1 MAINQL
7 LPFGLAPGANVLTP
21 EEYSALA
28 SRAAGFGSGV
38 ARSKDVNTP
47 MRQASFVASALGQY
61 ISERSGQDVL
71 DDGDVPGLVDKLTA
85 ALAASPAFTGTPTA
99 PTPAQQDSSDR
110 LATTAFVE
118 AALAGLGGM
127 ATETRAGIARL
138 ATSAQAQGRTDD
150 STILT
155 PKKLADAF
163 GGSNLSEAMP
173 GYLGLPNGL
182 TLQWGSSVEIQS
194 NTPVAFPK
202 AYASKLLFLLIS
214 LHYPNGTTGNDL
226 GSVFVAGKS
235 LTGFYWVNVGNAAAS
250 HTAQIDYL
258 ALGR

>member
-110 LATTAFVE
+110 LATTAFVKT
-118 AALAGLGGM
+118 ALLPLGDR
-127 ATETRAGIARL
+127 ATETRAGIVRL
-138 ATSAQAQGRTDD
+138 ASSELAQGLNDD
-150 STILT
+150 ETVLT

-163 GGSNLSEAMP
+163 SGTNLMEAVP
-173 GYLGLPNGL
+173 GYLTLPNGL
-182 TLQWGSSVEIQS
+182 TLVWGAAQEVQAI
-194 NTPVAFPK
+194 NPVVFSK
-202 AYASKLLFLLIS
+202 AYRSSLLVLLIS
-214 LHYPNGTTGNDL
+214 IHYPNGTTANNVGT
-226 GSVFVAGKS
+226 VFVSSKS
-235 LTGFYWVNVGNAAAS
+235 LAGFSWVNSGDGAANQ
-250 HTAQIDYL
+250 TVQINYL

>member
-99 PTPAQQDSSDR
+99 PTAQAQDRSER
-110 LATTAFVE
+110 LATTEFVGR
-118 AALAGLGGM
+118 AVAGVGSQ
-127 ATETRAGIARL
+127 ATELDAGIARL
-138 ATSAQAQGRTDD
+138 ATSAMAQGFMDD
-150 STILT
+150 TTMLT
-155 PKKLADAF
+155 PRKLADAF
-163 GGSNLSEAMP
+163 KGVNLNEAMP

-182 TLQWGSSVEIQS
+182 TLQWGSSIETQS
-194 NTPVAFPK
+194 NNPVSYPK
-202 AYASKLLFLLIS
+202 AYASSLLFLLIS
-214 LHYPNGTTGNDL
+214 LHYPNGTTANDV
-226 GSVFVAGKS
+226 GSVFVATKS
-235 LTGFYWVNVGNAAAS
+235 LTGFTWVNVGGAANG
-250 HTAQIDYL
+250 HTAHINYL